1 MTAKNRKSNIAAAR
15 DVTTGTPI
23 RFETAASARKKRHP
37 ARAVLVAAPE
47 EFAGGFVDFLKDNAV
62 VGVAVGF
69 VIGLQAQTFMK
80 QLVASIIDPAF
91 SLLFGQALSQRT
103 LTLTFHGR
111 TGVFTWGAL
120 CYSFLSFL
128 FVLASI
134 YIIYRLF
141 KLDKLKKL
149 EEEKKK

>member
-1 MTAKNRKSNIAAAR
+1 MTARKSKSNIEEAR

-23 RFETAASARKKRHP
+23 RFESASSKRKKKS
-37 ARAVLVAAPE
+37 RAYVLVAAPE

-80 QLVASIIDPAF
+80 QLIASIIDPAF
-91 SLLFGQALSQRT
+91 SLIFGQALSQRT

-111 TGVFTWGAL
+111 TAIFTWGAL
-120 CYSFLSFL
+120 CYSFISFL
-128 FVLASI
+128 FLLAAI
-134 YIIYRLF
+134 YLIYRLF
-141 KLDKLKKL
+141 KLDRLKKP
-149 EEEKKK
+149 EDGK